1 MGFVVNR
8 MENDCGVL
16 KVRLFSLPTKMA
28 VLFALSYC
36 PESLYLP
43 AMCRKSL
50 LKNPDG
56 PKNRQSGSAAWLDYE
71 VLSAGISAPLFDTD
85 ENN

>member
-1 MGFVVNR
+1 LR
-8 MENDCGVL
+8 R
-16 KVRLFSLPTKMA
+16 KKTTLFSKRRLGFDCCKQNG
-28 VLFALSYC
+28 
-36 PESLYLP
+36 
-43 AMCRKSL
+43 KW
-50 LKNPDG
+50 PDV

>member
-1 MGFVVNR
+1 
-8 MENDCGVL
+8 L
-16 KVRLFSLPTKMA
+16 LFRI
-28 VLFALSYC
+28 ALN
-36 PESLYLP
+36 LYIFLR
-43 AMCRKSL
+43 CRKSL
-50 LKNPDG
+50 LKNPDV

>member
-1 MGFVVNR
+1 MIVVNR
-8 MENDCGVL
+8 MENGCGVL
-16 KVRLFSLPTKMA
+16 KVRLFSLPTYIF
-28 VLFALSYC
+28 LR
-36 PESLYLP
+36 
-43 AMCRKSL
+43 CRKSL
-50 LKNPDG
+50 LKNPDV